1 MDDLNRWR
9 WLIAVIDAGGLK
21 AASAEMHR
29 TPSTISHAIKQ
40 LEASLGADLVKT
52 EGRRLVLTEAGAI
65 LIERIRP
72 MLKELDGIKN
82 LAKRFGSG
90 VEPELHLAVDQIVPV
105 DPVLCALESMRL
117 EYPETRIELYETVL
131 GGGPAMLQAG
141 EVDIY
146 VGSSQAQGFRAEWLM
161 NQTLVPY
168 VADGHELVKLAEE
181 RGTPLTASDMRQH
194 RQIVIRDS
202 DPSRLASGTWLEAS
216 QRITVDHL
224 HTALNLVERGLGFSW
239 LPQTMVPAQST
250 LRRLPLTVVDQE
262 DVPICLYH
270 SDEVVQGASGNHF
283 VAALRRMFTQGQG
296 AHLANE

>member
-21 AASAEMHR
+21 AASEQMHR

-40 LEASLGADLVKT
+40 LESGLGADLVTT

-65 LIERIRP
+65 LVERIRP
-72 MLKELDGIKN
+72 MLKELDGIRQ
-82 LAKRFGSG
+82 LAKRFGGG
-90 VEPELHLAVDQIVPV
+90 VEPELRLAVDQIVPV
-105 DPVLCALESMRL
+105 DPVLCAFESMRVDF
-117 EYPETRIELYETVL
+117 PETRIELFETVL

-146 VGSSQAQGFRAEWLM
+146 VGSSRAQGFRAHWLM
-161 NQTLVPY
+161 NQSLVPY
-168 VADGHELVKLAEE
+168 AAVGHPLVALAEE
-181 RGTPLTASDMRQH
+181 HGRSLTTSDLRQH

-224 HTALNLVERGLGFSW
+224 HTALSLVERGLGFSW
-239 LPQTMVPAQST
+239 LPRTSIPLESS
-250 LRRLPLTVVDQE
+250 LRRLPLTVVDEE

-270 SDEVVQGASGNHF
+270 NEDVVLGDS
-283 VAALRRMFTQGQG
+283 G
-296 AHLANE
+296 AHLVRALRKTFAL